1 MSSEVS
7 KGYEILSLDD
17 LEPRESASHGDALL
31 MPLRHRLGLR
41 AFGANCWTAPAG
53 KQIVPTHE
61 EESGDEEL
69 YVVVRG
75 RATFTLDGAPLD
87 APAGTLVHAL
97 PGETREA
104 VAEEAGTLVLAVGAT
119 PGEAFES
126 RGWDEVVVAFAAARA
141 GDVGG
146 GRALMEELAARV
158 PARWEGAYNL
168 ACFEA
173 LFGNHER
180 AFTELQKALAFGH
193 SEVLAFALGD
203 SDLQSLHDDPR
214 WQELLE

>member
-1 MSSEVS
+1 MSSEAS

-17 LEPRESASHGDALL
+17 LEPRESAGHGDSML

-41 AFGANCWTAPAG
+41 AFGANCWTAPVG
-53 KQIVPTHE
+53 KQIVPRHE

-75 RATFTLDGAPLD
+75 RATFTVDGASLD

-97 PGETREA
+97 PGETRGA
-104 VAEEAGTLVLAVGAT
+104 VAEEPGTLVLAVGAP
-119 PGEAFES
+119 PGEAFEA

-141 GDVGG
+141 GDVAA
-146 GRALMEELAARV
+146 GRTVMEELAARA
-158 PARWEGAYNL
+158 PDNWEGAYNL

-173 LFGNHER
+173 LFGDHEQAFDQLRRALANGPDEVR
-180 AFTELQKALAFGH
+180 AFARE
-193 SEVLAFALGD
+193 D
-203 SDLQSLHDDPR
+203 DDLEPLHADPR
-214 WQELLE
+214 WQELLA